1 MNGILEI
8 TIFILLV
15 ILLGVLILFIN
26 FLIELPNVN
35 WSNHEEVEKTSV
47 NALLYPF
54 ILIIISSLIT
64 IAIMTYLKY

>member
-1 MNGILEI
+1 MDGILGI
-8 TIFILLV
+8 TILILLV
-15 ILLGVLILFIN
+15 VLFGVLIHFIN

>member
-26 FLIELPNVN
+26 FLIELLNVN

-47 NALLYPF
+47 IALSYPF